1 MMIRKTVTRRSFLK
15 GAAAAAMGCAAAGA
29 FPGGTVSA
37 QAGKASPG
45 IRNPAFR
52 IGALDSVLSGRG
64 KMTWNRLYRR
74 AGELG
79 FEGMELG
86 AGKDYDRTELWK
98 AEARKRLRDSAE
110 KAGVLTPSI
119 CLHAFWNFSFA
130 AEDPANRGRAG
141 RLARE
146 AAFAARDM
154 GARNILIPLTNP
166 DSVEPGLARERWI
179 SGLKEAAGTAEECG
193 VAFCVENV
201 EIPFADGPE
210 DIAAVVDAVGSPAV
224 GVYYDPGNAVRS
236 GHDPLAAIPKL
247 GGRIRQIHVKEI
259 RGIYLGEG
267 AVPWPGIL
275 EALRGIGYSG
285 WLMLE
290 TEATADPKTAA
301 KRNLETMRKLLA

>member
-1 MMIRKTVTRRSFLK
+1 MIKKTVTRRSFLK
-15 GAAAAAMGCAAAGA
+15 GTAAAAVGCAAAGA

-37 QAGKASPG
+37 QADKSSAASRKA
-45 IRNPAFR
+45 AFR
-52 IGALDSVLSGRG
+52 IGVLDSVLSGRG
-64 KMTWNRLYRR
+64 KMTWERLYRG

-86 AGKDYDRTELWK
+86 VGRDYEQTELWN
-98 AEARKRLRDSAE
+98 AEARKRLRGFAE
-110 KAGVLTPSI
+110 KAGVSTPSI

-130 AEDPANRGRAG
+130 AEDPAIRGRAG

-146 AAFAARDM
+146 AAFAAKDM
-154 GARNILIPLTNP
+154 DARNILIPLTNP
-166 DSVEPGLARERWI
+166 DSAEPGPARERWI
-179 SGLKEAAGTAEECG
+179 SGLKETAGTAEECG
-193 VAFCVENV
+193 VVYCVENV

-210 DIAAVVDAVGSPAV
+210 DIAAIVDAVGSPAV

-236 GHDPLAAIPKL
+236 GHDPLAAVPKL
-247 GGRIRQIHVKEI
+247 GSRIRQIHVKEI

-267 AVPWPGIL
+267 AVPWPGII

-290 TEATADPKTAA
+290 TEATADPRTAA
-301 KRNLETMRKLLA
+301 KKNLDTVRRLLM